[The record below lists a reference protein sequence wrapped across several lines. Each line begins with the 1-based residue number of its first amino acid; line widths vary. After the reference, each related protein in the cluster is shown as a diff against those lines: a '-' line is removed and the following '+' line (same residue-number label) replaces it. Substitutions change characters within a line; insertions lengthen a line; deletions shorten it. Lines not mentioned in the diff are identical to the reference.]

1 MKTKEL
7 ETLQSQARSPVLG
20 KAPPPP
26 PPPPRIQPA
35 STSESPT
42 LRTPPPPPPKSV
54 STPVPPKPA
63 STPVP
68 PKPAS
73 TPSSPQSASI
83 PAPPKPVSTSSSPSP
98 PQQEKQDT
106 GTKKCSIDPAYKKY
120 FKLKKMHMPIIQLKM
135 KIQNEGLDPSVIDQ
149 EEPQW
154 DSEESEAATA
164 DTTTKTDAPPAPISL
179 LKPTPIPSPKPTP
192 IPSPTPAPVV
202 SEPEDSYKPP
212 VRAKY
217 NPSVPLRQVY
227 WSVVSGRALKDT
239 IWERM
244 PAPRH
249 LNSAEIEDLFELKKQ
264 GPSLSS
270 GTLGSLQAEEEV
282 VSFVDTKRETNIG
295 IGVRKLRYS
304 GEEVKHILLNIDNFS
319 LSVDALSVMCE
330 ILPKE
335 SECLSIRSYQ
345 GEVDRLSLVNNFLY
359 SVSEIANCLDRAHC
373 LLFRANFKEEMEK
386 IRSDLSNFQSDC
398 HLVLEN
404 SHFFYLLN
412 YILDL
417 GNYLNGSSTRGGAC
431 GFHLEILCQLE
442 RTKTSDNTMSLI
454 E

>member
-1 MKTKEL
+1 
-7 ETLQSQARSPVLG
+7 
-20 KAPPPP
+20 
-26 PPPPRIQPA
+26 
-35 STSESPT
+35 
-42 LRTPPPPPPKSV
+42 
-54 STPVPPKPA
+54 
-63 STPVP
+63 
-68 PKPAS
+68 
-73 TPSSPQSASI
+73 
-83 PAPPKPVSTSSSPSP
+83 
-98 PQQEKQDT
+98 
-106 GTKKCSIDPAYKKY
+106 
-120 FKLKKMHMPIIQLKM
+120 MHMPIIQLKM

-154 DSEESEAATA
+154 DSEESEAATT
-164 DTTTKTDAPPAPISL
+164 DTTTKTDVPPAPISL
-179 LKPTPIPSPKPTP
+179 LKPTPIPSPKPIP

-244 PAPRH
+244 PAPRQ

-386 IRSDLSNFQSDC
+386 IHSDLSNFQSDC